1 MYNSPIFK
9 EFIDKTKDVL
19 YNKNIIIP
27 ETSDKAAIYIDNRI
41 NEHIKYSIYN
51 HMYFLDGKFTLY
63 FFHSKENEE
72 YIKTELKDLKNIKYI
87 KFDTKVGSHTDY
99 TNFML
104 TNFVYDQIVAT
115 HILMF
120 QYDSMMFK
128 HWDDIYNDYDYLG
141 APWSFPEVGGNGG
154 YSYRSKDLVKKTISN
169 ISFLKK
175 NLQLDGQ
182 NEDHILSISA
192 YFHGMKVN
200 GLEDG
205 RKFSVETIYDE
216 DTMACH
222 QIHHYQT
229 EENIRKIINKVRYD

>member
-1 MYNSPIFK
+1 MPKFSTFPTASFISFLILLPRSP
-9 EFIDKTKDVL
+9 
-19 YNKNIIIP
+19 
-27 ETSDKAAIYIDNRI
+27 
-41 NEHIKYSIYN
+41 
-51 HMYFLDGKFTLY
+51 TL
-63 FFHSKENEE
+63 
-72 YIKTELKDLKNIKYI
+72 
-87 KFDTKVGSHTDY
+87 
-99 TNFML
+99 
-104 TNFVYDQIVAT
+104 
-115 HILMF
+115 
-120 QYDSMMFK
+120 
-128 HWDDIYNDYDYLG
+128 
-141 APWSFPEVGGNGG
+141 
-154 YSYRSKDLVKKTISN
+154 SN